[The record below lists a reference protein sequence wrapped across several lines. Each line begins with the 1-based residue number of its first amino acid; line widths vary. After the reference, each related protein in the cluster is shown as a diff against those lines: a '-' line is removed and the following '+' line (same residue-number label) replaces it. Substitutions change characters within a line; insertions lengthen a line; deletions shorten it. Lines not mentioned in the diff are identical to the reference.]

1 MDGIREI
8 DLRGLKEFLKDTS
21 KYIVVSIL
29 VLILFIY
36 IISFQQILGPSME
49 PNYNEGEVYLLNK
62 IKYKLFDI
70 KRFDVIVLKSKKS
83 KFMIKRII
91 GLPGEKIEYKD
102 NNLYVNGKILEEKFK
117 ITGKT
122 TDFNI
127 EKLNKTIIPEDSYF
141 VLGDNRENSEDSRVF
156 GFVKKDEIVGKVEF
170 RLWPIM

>member
-70 KRFDVIVLKSKKS
+70 KRFDVIVLKSKK
-83 KFMIKRII
+83 
-91 GLPGEKIEYKD
+91 
-102 NNLYVNGKILEEKFK
+102 
-117 ITGKT
+117 
-122 TDFNI
+122 
-127 EKLNKTIIPEDSYF
+127 
-141 VLGDNRENSEDSRVF
+141 
-156 GFVKKDEIVGKVEF
+156 
-170 RLWPIM
+170 